1 MDSHRPQP
9 RPRPGKINMTQD
21 PVNRTLFRMVVPM
34 IFGLVAVIVSNLVD
48 IFYIGMLGVRE
59 LAAISFT
66 FPVTLTVMS
75 LGFGLNT
82 GTSTMVSHSIGQDDP
97 ARVRRITTDSLGLTV
112 ALMGFVAF
120 LGYWSIDPL
129 FHALGANAEQV
140 GIIHEFMDVWFIG
153 AVFIAIPIVGNGAIR
168 ATGDSLTPSLIML
181 VIAGVNAVLDPFLIF
196 GIGPFPELGVRGA
209 AIATVIAFFCAMLAE
224 LWVIGI
230 RDRMLEIRWPRLT
243 EVWASWSGILY
254 IGLPA
259 AFVNILPPISN
270 AILTRMASGFG
281 EDAVAAFGVGT
292 RLESLAM
299 LGTISLAIVITPFIG
314 QNFGAKLYERIRA
327 GLAYCTRFSMLWG
340 GGACL
345 ILAAGAYPIASV
357 FSDSESVQA
366 LIRTY
371 LWTVPVSFGFYGLTM
386 VASSAFSGLH
396 KPLQSTTISLVR
408 LFVVIIPLAYF
419 ASQAWGMPGLF
430 LGVAVGN
437 VASGI
442 WGMAWLRWRSL
453 PRLMRR
459 ESQESPAA

>member
-1 MDSHRPQP
+1 
-9 RPRPGKINMTQD
+9 MTQD
-21 PVNRTLFRMVVPM
+21 PVNQTLFRMVVPM
-34 IFGLVAVIVSNLVD
+34 IFGLVAVIVNHLVD
-48 IFYIGMLGVRE
+48 TFYIGMIGVRE

-82 GTSTMVSHSIGQDDP
+82 GTSTMVSHSIGQGDP
-97 ARVRRITTDSLGLTV
+97 ARVRRMTTDSLGLTV
-112 ALMGFVAF
+112 ALMGVVAF
-120 LGYWSIDPL
+120 IGYWSIDPI
-129 FHALGANAEQV
+129 FQTLGANSKQLP
-140 GIIHEFMDVWFIG
+140 IIHEFMDTWFLG

-181 VIAGVNAVLDPFLIF
+181 VIAGVNVVLDPLLIF

-224 LWVIGI
+224 LWVLGI
-230 RDRMLEIRWPRLT
+230 RDHMLEIRWPRLW

-259 AFVNILPPISN
+259 ALVNILPPISN

-299 LGTISLAIVITPFIG
+299 LGTISLAIIITPFIG

-345 ILAAGAYPIASV
+345 LLAAGAHLISSV

-386 VASSAFSGLH
+386 IASSAFSGLH
-396 KPLQSTTISLVR
+396 QPLQSITINLAR
-408 LFVVIIPLAYF
+408 LFALTIPLAYF
-419 ASQAWGMPGLF
+419 ASQRWGMPGLF
-430 LGVAVGN
+430 LGVTVGN
-437 VASGI
+437 VVSGI
-442 WGMAWLRWRSL
+442 WGMTWLRGRFL
-453 PRLMRR
+453 PGLMRR
-459 ESQESPAA
+459 EADASVAA